1 MINMDSSSTIG
12 SSSGQAIIPFSI
24 LSSISETV
32 PLKQEDGGFST
43 ATGKYE
49 VLENAESALYLNMS
63 PTPVEQSHSFTTL
76 SEQPSYAMD
85 DPMEWEL

>member
-1 MINMDSSSTIG
+1 
-12 SSSGQAIIPFSI
+12 
-24 LSSISETV
+24 
-32 PLKQEDGGFST
+32 
-43 ATGKYE
+43 